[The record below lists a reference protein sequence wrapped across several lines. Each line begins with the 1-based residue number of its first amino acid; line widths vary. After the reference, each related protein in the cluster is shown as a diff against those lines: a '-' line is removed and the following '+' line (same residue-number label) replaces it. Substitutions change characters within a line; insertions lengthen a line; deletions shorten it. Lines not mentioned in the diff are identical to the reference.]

1 MKEVDSQTIAT
12 RAREIFASNNSLS
25 LATTG
30 GPYSPWVLGVY
41 FANDGLSLY
50 TFVEQSGKT
59 IANLR
64 ANQRVSLMISQNDAQ
79 KDFAQGIGR
88 VTFLPDSDADRVRG
102 MLTAKMPWYQTYTPV
117 APVRIDLDELFIS
130 SFTSG
135 WFPAKVLKLAS

>member
-1 MKEVDSQTIAT
+1 MTDFDSQTIAN
-12 RAREIFASNNSLS
+12 RALEIFAANNSAS

-41 FANDGLSLY
+41 FANEGLSLY

-64 ANQRVSLMISQNDAQ
+64 ANARVSLLISQNDAQ

-88 VTFLPDSDADRVRG
+88 VSFLPESEAEKVRA
-102 MLTAKMPWYQTYTPV
+102 MLVAKMPWYQTYTPV
-117 APVRIDLDELFIS
+117 APVRIDLDELFVS
-130 SFTSG
+130 SFASG